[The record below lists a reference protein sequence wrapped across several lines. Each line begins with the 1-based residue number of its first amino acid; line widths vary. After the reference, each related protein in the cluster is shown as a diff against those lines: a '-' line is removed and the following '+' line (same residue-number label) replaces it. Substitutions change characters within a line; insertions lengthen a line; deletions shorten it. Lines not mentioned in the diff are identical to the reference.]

1 MLVVYS
7 RMFVGSQCEKKRK
20 AGGQQGNVY
29 FMRAQDEMTL
39 VPFHQEDDGEAGQYF
54 GGTPEV
60 LIPEWDCA
68 S

>member
-1 MLVVYS
+1 M
-7 RMFVGSQCEKKRK
+7 KK
-20 AGGQQGNVY
+20 AGGQQGNVS

-39 VPFHQEDDGEAGQYF
+39 VPFHQGDDGEAGQYF

-68 S
+68 R